1 MTSSEWVLETP
12 PSQAT
17 ARIKYGDDASH
28 FGDLRLPDRRGLQD
42 RVGLLPVVVNI
53 HGGFW
58 RAQYDLTHAGH
69 LCQAI
74 TDLGFA
80 TWNIEYRRIGNGG
93 GYPNTFMDVVNAINH
108 LQSIAPQYNL
118 DLNRVIVMGHSAG
131 GHLASWV
138 GSRTSISVI
147 PSDTST
153 SLSAGARNLLDEL
166 RDSSSQR
173 TLLGMTDRHFKLKAI
188 ISLAGVV
195 DLRRAL
201 ELGLSNNVVKDF
213 LGGTPQEFPE
223 RYAESSPIELL
234 PCGTKQIL
242 IHGEDDDI
250 VPIEI
255 AQRYYDA
262 AKTKG
267 DDVNLIPLK
276 DVGHFEVID
285 PKSAAWKDV
294 REAIEGCL

>member
-1 MTSSEWVLETP
+1 
-12 PSQAT
+12 
-17 ARIKYGDDASH
+17 
-28 FGDLRLPDRRGLQD
+28 LRLPNKNPSGLKD
-42 RVGLLPVVVNI
+42 PKGLGTPVVVNI

-58 RAQYDLTHAGH
+58 RAAYDLTHAGH

-93 GYPNTFMDVVNAINH
+93 GYPDTFVDVVNAINH
-108 LQSIAPQYNL
+108 LRIVAPQYNL
-118 DLNRVIVMGHSAG
+118 DLDRVIVMGHSAG

-138 GSRTSISVI
+138 GSTRSAETLHA
-147 PSDTST
+147 T
-153 SLSAGARNLLDEL
+153 SLQVKPTS
-166 RDSSSQR
+166 
-173 TLLGMTDRHFKLKAI
+173 I

-213 LGGTPQEFPE
+213 LGGAPEEFPD
-223 RYAESSPIELL
+223 RYAASSPIELL

-242 IHGEDDDI
+242 IHGEQDDI

-262 AKTKG
+262 AKAKG
-267 DDVNLIPLK
+267 DDAKLIPLK
-276 DVGHFEVID
+276 GMGHFEVID
-285 PKSAAWKDV
+285 PKSAAWETV
-294 REAIEGCL
+294 RETIQSIYQ